1 MLRPLL
7 KINFNACLHAVI
19 AFHPRLPCAEQL
31 GADVRTMFY
40 SHQQWCCF
48 DDHVLYCEVGLAAEL
63 YSSFV
68 ILIGSSSL
76 RDFVIGISN
85 YLHVQL
91 SITFPTNRLQ
101 Y

>member
-1 MLRPLL
+1 MFVCMRSSLFILDFPVQ
-7 KINFNACLHAVI
+7 NNW
-19 AFHPRLPCAEQL
+19 LPTY
-31 GADVRTMFY
+31 V
-40 SHQQWCCF
+40 HQQWCCF
-48 DDHVLYCEVGLAAEL
+48 DDHVLYCEVGLASEL